1 MKKKNIFILIIMFVL
16 KENLFLASQQNNINT
31 YILEGIKETSNFEFE
46 KGHSYFHKIYLEDK
60 NNPASYFY
68 FAWLL
73 SRMQDYYA
81 KKDYNEIIRYLNYAN
96 SLADKRIKKNEK
108 DVEAL
113 FYKAAI
119 NGLTAY
125 IEGLKESWWNV
136 AMRGKE
142 MRNYAK
148 RILEIQPDN
157 PDALYFIGF
166 YDYFADTLPSIQ
178 KFFRTLLFI
187 PGGNKKRGLE
197 ELQIASQQGY
207 FTKLEAD
214 RTLLIIYIFYEKNC
228 IEGQKL
234 AYSLIE
240 KFPKNPFFRYS
251 LSKCFYY
258 EQQWQLSADALKELP
273 SQYSYLK
280 RYGPSPLIYE
290 IEYWLAR
297 SYLHLNQ
304 YQDATNYFLEILSE
318 KPEDPPWLIQ
328 WTYISLG
335 QAYDLQGDTE
345 KAISSFKKALKIKN
359 YKQAHSKILKRIERN
374 ELLSL
379 YETDY

>member
-1 MKKKNIFILIIMFVL
+1 MNIKIASILIIIFCACKFCLRAQV
-16 KENLFLASQQNNINT
+16 SNIDA
-31 YILEGIKETSNFEFE
+31 YILEGIRETTNFDFE

-60 NNPASYFY
+60 DNPASYFY

-81 KKDYNEIIRYLNYAN
+81 KSDYDKILKYLNFSN
-96 SLADKRIKKNEK
+96 SLAEKRIKKNKE
-108 DVEAL
+108 DIEAL

-125 IEGLKESWWNV
+125 IQGLKESWWNV
-136 AMRGKE
+136 AMKGKE

-148 RILEIQPDN
+148 RILEIDPEN
-157 PDALYFIGF
+157 ADALYFLGF
-166 YDYFADTLPSIQ
+166 YDYFADILPKIQ
-178 KFFRTLLFI
+178 KFFRTILFL
-187 PGGNKKRGLE
+187 PGGNKQRGLE
-197 ELQIASQQGY
+197 ELQIAAQKGN
-207 FTKLEAD
+207 FTNIEAK

-228 IEGQKL
+228 AEGQKL

-240 KFPKNPFFRYS
+240 QFPKNPFFRYA

-258 EQQWQLSADALKELP
+258 EHQWEFSINTIKDIPNQFN
-273 SQYSYLK
+273 YLK
-280 RYGPSPLIYE
+280 QYGPAPLIYE

-297 SYLHLNQ
+297 AYLHDNKLEKATKILLNI
-304 YQDATNYFLEILSE
+304 LEQAPSE
-318 KPEDPPWLIQ
+318 PPWLMQ

-335 QAYDLQGDTE
+335 QALDLQNDSET
-345 KAISSFKKALKIKN
+345 ALNYFKKALKYKN
-359 YKQAHSKILKRIERN
+359 YKDAHSKIRKRLDKN